1 MGLDGEYQP
10 LLPNDNGKQL
20 SHSSPLYT
28 AELSELDQDKL
39 DLGKVLAIARRRL
52 IIIAGVAIAVGS
64 GVAAKVMKQV
74 PRYEGKFQLLV
85 GSVSGEDKVD
95 ELTQALSKNTN
106 IQVESPDY
114 ETQIQVLWS
123 PQVMSPIVK
132 KIQKR
137 YPDINYDMLRGQLG
151 ISRLAETKILE
162 VRYQDSDPEKIQFIL
177 EQIAEGYIDYS
188 ETEQR
193 TSLSQGLKF
202 VNRQTDELKK
212 RVNELQQDIQKLRQN
227 YKIVDPETQGQLL
240 TNRVG
245 DITKQRQETESQLGE
260 AQKLY
265 VELET
270 QLSELGVTPEQAIV
284 SSALSEAPRYQQLLN
299 QLAEVKSKI
308 AKESARL
315 QDDNPIMQR
324 LRDEE
329 RRLEPLVEQEAS
341 TVVGNGASGVPDNP
355 ESLASPSSIRQDL
368 TKKLVDTKNQLQ
380 VLQVRRQEIADAE
393 RRLSQQLTDLPVVA
407 RFYTDLQRQLSVA
420 TESLSRFLA
429 VQEKLQIEESQ
440 KTPAWQKISEPQKP
454 QAPISPNVPRGLIL
468 AGIAGLLAGAG
479 AGFLAEKLDKVF
491 HSPDELKDSTGLPIL
506 GTIPFT
512 KELKK
517 RATEPSANLIPDG
530 ERQTVRFGGSSYGYN
545 SSPFLE
551 SFRTLHTN
559 LQFISPDQPIRSLV
573 ISSSTPADGKSTVTT
588 FLAQAAAAMGL
599 RVLLVDADLR
609 RPRIHETT
617 DLPNVWGLSNVIS
630 SEIHVDDVIQR
641 CSFGADSLTSTD
653 DNLFVLT
660 AGQIPPDPTRLLAS
674 KKMRHLVE
682 RFQEQFDLVIFDTP
696 PLLGLADARILAAHT
711 DGIALVVGL
720 GKTDR
725 AVLTEVLY
733 GLRTS
738 RARVLGLIANGVK
751 NYTTSSYDQ
760 YLRYYTQDPQ
770 GQKLSRR

>member
-1 MGLDGEYQP
+1 MGFDGEYQP

-20 SHSSPLYT
+20 SHLSPLYT

-39 DLGKVLAIARRRL
+39 DLGKVLAITRRRL
-52 IIIAGVAIAVGS
+52 IIIASVAIAVAS

-106 IQVESPDY
+106 MRVESPDY

-137 YPDINYDMLRGQLG
+137 YPDINYDVLRGQLG
-151 ISRLAETKILE
+151 ITRLAETKILE

-177 EQIAEGYIDYS
+177 EQVAQGYIKYS

-202 VNRQTDELKK
+202 VNGQTEELKK
-212 RVNELQQDIQKLRQN
+212 RVNELQQSIQNLRQN

-240 TNRVG
+240 TSRVG

-265 VELET
+265 VELQT

-341 TVVGNGASGVPDNP
+341 MVVGNASSGVPDNP

-368 TKKLVDTKNQLQ
+368 TKKLVETKNQMQ
-380 VLQVRRQEIADAE
+380 VLQVRRQEIANAE

-407 RFYTDLQRQLSVA
+407 RLYTDLQRQLSVA

-429 VQEKLQIEESQ
+429 VQEKLQIEDSQ

-517 RATEPSANLIPDG
+517 RATEPVVNLMPDA
-530 ERQTVRFGGSSYGYN
+530 ERQTMKVGRSSYGYN
-545 SSPFLE
+545 TSPFLE

-641 CSFGADSLTSTD
+641 CSFGSDSLTSTD

-682 RFQEQFDLVIFDTP
+682 RFQEQFDLVLFDTP

-711 DGIALVVGL
+711 DGIALVAGL

>member
-20 SHSSPLYT
+20 SHLSPLYT

-85 GSVSGEDKVD
+85 GSVSGADKVD

-106 IQVESPDY
+106 IPMESPDY

-132 KIQKR
+132 QIQKR
-137 YPDINYDMLRGQLG
+137 YPEINYDMLRGQLG

-177 EQIAEGYIDYS
+177 EQVAQGYIKYS

-202 VNRQTDELKK
+202 VNGQTEQLKK

-245 DITKQRQETESQLGE
+245 DITRQRQETESQLGE

-329 RRLEPLVEQEAS
+329 RRLEPLVEQEAL

-380 VLQVRRQEIADAE
+380 VLQVRRQEIANAE

-429 VQEKLQIEESQ
+429 VQEKLQIEDSQ

-454 QAPISPNVPRGLIL
+454 QAPISPNVPRGLVL

-512 KELKK
+512 KDLKK
-517 RATEPSANLIPDG
+517 RATTPSVNVMPDA
-530 ERQTVRFGGSSYGYN
+530 ERQTIRFGGSSYGYN

-641 CSFGADSLTSTD
+641 CSFGADSLTPTD

-682 RFQEQFDLVIFDTP
+682 RFQEQFDLVLFDTP

-751 NYTTSSYDQ
+751 NYTTSTYDQ

-770 GQKLSRR
+770 RQKLSRR

>member
-106 IQVESPDY
+106 IPMESPDY

-177 EQIAEGYIDYS
+177 EQVAQGYIKYS

-202 VNRQTDELKK
+202 VNQQTEELKK
-212 RVNELQQDIQKLRQN
+212 RVNELQQSIQNLRQK
-227 YKIVDPETQGQLL
+227 YKIVDPDTQGQLL
-240 TNRVG
+240 TSRVG

-329 RRLEPLVEQEAS
+329 RRLEPLVEQEAL
-341 TVVGNGASGVPDNP
+341 TVVGNGSSGVPDNP

-380 VLQVRRQEIADAE
+380 VLQVRRQEIANAE
-393 RRLSQQLTDLPVVA
+393 RRLSQQL
-407 RFYTDLQRQLSVA
+407 TDLQRQLSVA

-429 VQEKLQIEESQ
+429 VQEKLQIEDSQ

-468 AGIAGLLAGAG
+468 AGIAGLLAGVG

-517 RATEPSANLIPDG
+517 RATEPSVNLMP
-530 ERQTVRFGGSSYGYN
+530 EPEHQTIKVGRSSYGYN
-545 SSPFLE
+545 TSPFLE

-630 SEIHVDDVIQR
+630 SEINVDDVIQR
-641 CSFGADSLTSTD
+641 CSFGSTALTPTD

-682 RFQEQFDLVIFDTP
+682 RFQEQFDLVLFDTP

-770 GQKLSRR
+770 RQKLSRR